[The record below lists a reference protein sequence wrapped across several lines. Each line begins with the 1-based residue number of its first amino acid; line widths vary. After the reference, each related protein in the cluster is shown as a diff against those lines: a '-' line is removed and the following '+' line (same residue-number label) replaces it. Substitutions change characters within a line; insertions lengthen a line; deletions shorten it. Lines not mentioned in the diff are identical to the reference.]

1 MAQTYSRW
9 HRFDNNGVKY
19 IKKFQ
24 LDERPNPINEY
35 GFTDWNR
42 GTGPHSAETLYN
54 LTIALQKACKGIPK
68 SDETKQKMRQAKLG
82 KPKSEQ
88 HKLNM
93 KLSHQRRRNNDA
105 TRTTQYKQLTS

>member
-1 MAQTYSRW
+1 MTQTYSRW
-9 HRFDNNGVKY
+9 HRFDSNGVKH

-24 LDERPNPINEY
+24 LDEKPNPINEY
-35 GFTDWNR
+35 GYSDWNR
-42 GTGPHSAETLYN
+42 GTGPHTPEALHN
-54 LTIALQKACKGIPK
+54 LTVAVQKACKGVPK
-68 SDETKQKMRQAKLG
+68 TPATKLKMRQAKLG

-105 TRTTQYKQLTS
+105 TRTTQQKQLTS